1 MVIATYMGQ
10 HTMHSCLDSLS
21 ATSLAPLTICLI
33 STCGDVEVS
42 SYLIDTIHFIALAES
57 LKTPKI
63 WVAKSLDVANYTKES
78 EKILLTCISKRTND
92 LARSGLPLS
101 APCLSIH
108 IKFEWSQSQQWW
120 KILHS
125 FFTLAK
131 RYARPYYFKKS
142 DDLTPYDSYL
152 KTANFPF
159 TIVMPN
165 YENSGNG

>member
-63 WVAKSLDVANYTKES
+63 YEWQNHLMLLITPKKAKRFYSPAFQSVPMTWP
-78 EKILLTCISKRTND
+78 D
-92 LARSGLPLS
+92 LACPYLLHASPSTLNLSDPNLSNDERSFIASLLLQKDMHVP
-101 APCLSIH
+101 I
-108 IKFEWSQSQQWW
+108 
-120 KILHS
+120 ILKNQM
-125 FFTLAK
+125 T
-131 RYARPYYFKKS
+131 
-142 DDLTPYDSYL
+142 
-152 KTANFPF
+152 
-159 TIVMPN
+159 
-165 YENSGNG
+165 